1 MKKFFVLF
9 ILLWFCVFKTIG
21 QTYLPPVYEIRNDTA
36 LSTTLLPEYWKILE
50 DKENK
55 LTIEQ
60 VSRPLVAN
68 EFHFN
73 KTKDDYFN
81 YSIHTYWF
89 CYRLRNAMN
98 HDAEIGFGSDY
109 DEQTGNLQ
117 STYYF
122 YCGGKWSKFE
132 NGLFSKWK
140 KLKGLVLNNYVPAV
154 LKPGEELI
162 VYVRVHNIYLVFWA
176 APDFPIVFHSNK
188 NMSEKND
195 LAAESMYVTGIHN
208 SILFGILLFAFLFN
222 FFLFLIVKQRVYFYL
237 AIYALSAGFLRTS
250 NESYIVFFRE
260 TRVLW
265 ALIYDSYFGFWSNMF
280 FLALFIRSLLNTAFY
295 LPVWDRFLKWLSL
308 FGLISAFL
316 PYIST
321 FFSNGFG
328 VRQLEPNEVFA
339 IYSCLGVL
347 LHICILATFFV
358 ILSDKRSSPSKT
370 ITISILPAL
379 CVYGIGWSIYAIYSS
394 FHFAIFSVNF
404 SNWWLDKEWYFIE
417 TICLSWLVITFS
429 WVLLQRFRQ
438 LQKEIA
444 YQAFEKERE
453 KNLLI
458 EQKRIELENTVEERT
473 AELKLSLENLQS
485 TQKQLIQSE
494 KMAALGEMTAGIA
507 HEIQNP
513 LNFVN
518 NFSEVNNEL
527 LHELEE
533 EIDKGNIKEAKAI
546 AHNIIN
552 NEQKITQHG
561 QRADGIVKG
570 MLQHSRASVGQK
582 EPSDIN
588 ALADEYLRLAYHG
601 LRAKDKSFNATMLT
615 DFDPTIERINIIPQD
630 IGRVLLNLY
639 NNAFYAVSEKTTR
652 QIQNYE
658 PTVSVKTKKVS
669 GRVEIRVRDNG
680 NGIPQKVLDKI
691 FQPFFTTKPAGQGTG
706 LGLSMSYDTIK
717 GHGGEIKVETKEG
730 EGAEFVIDLPINNV

>member
-9 ILLWFCVFKTIG
+9 ILLWFCVFKTTG
-21 QTYLPPVYEIRNDTA
+21 QTNLAPIYEITNDTA
-36 LSTTLLPEYWKILE
+36 LSTTVPSENWKMLE
-50 DKENK
+50 DKESK

-60 VSRPLVAN
+60 VRQLPVAG

-73 KTKDDYFN
+73 QTKDDYFN

-109 DEQTGNLQ
+109 DEQSGNQ
-117 STYYF
+117 ESTYYF
-122 YCGGKWSKFE
+122 YCGDKWSKFE
-132 NGLFSKWK
+132 NGLFSKRK
-140 KLKGLVLNNYVPAV
+140 KLKGLVLNNYVSIV
-154 LKPGEELI
+154 LKPGEELV
-162 VYVRVHNIYLVFWA
+162 VYVRVSNIYLVFWA
-176 APDFPIVFHSNK
+176 VPDFPIVFYSNK
-188 NMSEKND
+188 NMIEKND
-195 LAAESMYVTGIHN
+195 LEAESMFVTGIQN

-222 FFLFLIVKQRVYFYL
+222 IFFFLIVKERAYLYL
-237 AIYALSAGFLRTS
+237 AIYALSIGFIRTAD
-250 NESYIVFFRE
+250 ESYVAFFRE
-260 TRVLW
+260 TRILW
-265 ALIYDSYFGFWSNMF
+265 AWIHDSYFGFWCHML
-280 FLALFIRSLLNTAFY
+280 FLILFIRSLLNTPFY
-295 LPVWDRFLKWLSL
+295 LPVWDRFLRWLGL
-308 FGLISAFL
+308 FGLVSAFL

-321 FFSNGFG
+321 LFSNGFG
-328 VRQLEPNEVFA
+328 VRQLDSNEVFA
-339 IYSCLGVL
+339 IYCCLGVL
-347 LHICILATFFV
+347 VYICILITFFAV
-358 ILSDKRSSPSKT
+358 LNHKRSRPSKT

-379 CVYGIGWSIYAIYSS
+379 CVYGIGWSMFAIYKGL
-394 FHFAIFSVNF
+394 HFVIFSVNF
-404 SNWWLDKEWYFIE
+404 SNWWLDKEWFFIE
-417 TICLSWLVITFS
+417 TLCLSWLVITFT

-438 LQKEIA
+438 LEKKIA

-453 KNLLI
+453 TNLLI

-473 AELKLSLENLQS
+473 AELKHSLENLQS

-494 KMAALGEMTAGIA
+494 KMGALGEMTAGIA

-527 LHELEE
+527 LHEMEE

-546 AHNIIN
+546 VQNIID

-561 QRADGIVKG
+561 QRADAIVKG
-570 MLQHSRASVGQK
+570 MLQHSRTSTGQK

-601 LRAKDKSFNATMLT
+601 LRAKEKSFNATIKT
-615 DFDPTIERINIIPQD
+615 DFDPTIGRINIIPQD

-639 NNAFYAVSEKTTR
+639 NNAFHAVSEKTNR
-652 QIQNYE
+652 QIQGYE
-658 PTVSVKTKKVS
+658 PTVSVKTKKVT
-669 GRVEIRVRDNG
+669 GRVEIRVSDNG

-706 LGLSMSYDTIK
+706 LGLSISYDIIK
-717 GHGGEIKVETKEG
+717 VHGGEIKVETKEG
-730 EGAEFVIDLPINNV
+730 EGAEFIIQFPLKES